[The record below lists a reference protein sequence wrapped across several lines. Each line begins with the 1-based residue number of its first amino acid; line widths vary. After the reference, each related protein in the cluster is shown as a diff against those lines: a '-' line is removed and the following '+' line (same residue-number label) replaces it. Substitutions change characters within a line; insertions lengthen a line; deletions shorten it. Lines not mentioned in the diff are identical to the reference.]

1 MIRSLSRI
9 WLPEL
14 QNTKHVLF
22 NNVGILVLK
31 RSKKLELV
39 VSVLRCDA
47 CFFVRGGEENSLVPD
62 GFTWWKAF

>member
-1 MIRSLSRI
+1 MSQVVLVLSCSKPRTASAGNVIRSLSRI

-31 RSKKLELV
+31 GSKMLELAV
-39 VSVLRCDA
+39 
-47 CFFVRGGEENSLVPD
+47 F
-62 GFTWWKAF
+62 